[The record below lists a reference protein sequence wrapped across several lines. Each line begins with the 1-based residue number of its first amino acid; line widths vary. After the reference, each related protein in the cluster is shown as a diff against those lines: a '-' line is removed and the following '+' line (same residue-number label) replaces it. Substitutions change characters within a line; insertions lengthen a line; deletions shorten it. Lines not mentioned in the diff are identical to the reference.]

1 MTALTSSTYPSHMR
15 GAKVEDE
22 SVLVSKAPMK
32 ILAII
37 GEIGDPVAK
46 PFICSYSLPL
56 NWKYVVVKQNS
67 SSSIMSDGDM
77 VVRSGKDTSNR
88 RRYSVSL
95 ITSLTGTLVN
105 SDSTSK
111 KP

>member
-1 MTALTSSTYPSHMR
+1 MR

-22 SVLVSKAPMK
+22 SVLVSKASMK

-37 GEIGDPVAK
+37 GEIGDFFFR

-67 SSSIMSDGDM
+67 SS
-77 VVRSGKDTSNR
+77 
-88 RRYSVSL
+88 L
-95 ITSLTGTLVN
+95 ICQMGTW
-105 SDSTSK
+105 
-111 KP
+111 